1 MSFMW
6 QTYCV
11 NKTLF
16 THLFPQN
23 YCSTKYFRVHALFS
37 KFHFLTFTDYL
48 SWKVYNLSWPTQ
60 EIIYYFSWPVS
71 WKREFWNLILNEW
84 LNFIIKSTI
93 PSPWL
98 RTLLNFDHLKLSRM
112 TQFITHIAFL
122 HHGLRK
128 FWNLTFQKP
137 PYWFN
142 FTTWHISI
150 PSLWLQ
156 KILKFAHLK

>member
-1 MSFMW
+1 MFH
-6 QTYCV
+6 YCI
-11 NKTLF
+11 NIRYIIQGSCTIFKIP
-16 THLFPQN
+16 FPDFYWLLILKSIQ
-23 YCSTKYFRVHALFS
+23 FI
-37 KFHFLTFTDYL
+37 LT
-48 SWKVYNLSWPTQ
+48 TQ

-98 RTLLNFDHLKLSRM
+98 RTLLNFDYLKQSRM

-150 PSLWLQ
+150 PSPWLK